1 MVVQEEEKQK
11 KKDEFIWAQTKSEF
25 MSLLRSFV
33 QFGVAVVG
41 PGKNYMLK
49 SPSATFHPLSRRVQR
64 LLNKLKTGIVA
75 YQCKLAQ
82 SNGQW

>member
-33 QFGVAVVG
+33 QFGVGGRSREELYAKESLSYFPSSIQKSPAGAVVE
-41 PGKNYMLK
+41 
-49 SPSATFHPLSRRVQR
+49 
-64 LLNKLKTGIVA
+64 
-75 YQCKLAQ
+75 
-82 SNGQW
+82 

>member
-33 QFGVAVVG
+33 QFGVGGWSREELYAKESLSYFPSSTQKSPAGAVVE
-41 PGKNYMLK
+41 
-49 SPSATFHPLSRRVQR
+49 
-64 LLNKLKTGIVA
+64 
-75 YQCKLAQ
+75 
-82 SNGQW
+82 